1 MFQVVAV
8 SLNPALLSYLR
19 KYCELGD
26 SRWQLKV
33 FPTIGSVAT
42 APRDADDIDLFFFD
56 AQGMTSSLEE
66 KRLACFMAPLALR
79 VVVTNPEHDDV
90 VLAHLD
96 HFHSFSG
103 ASIDFDHL
111 IQLFRNAER
120 VKQLPQTALSK
131 RLLSSFLHYP
141 VFPKLSEQLQRKLKD
156 PKVEIS
162 QIARLL
168 EQDPVVVSRLMQLVN
183 SPYMGFVSETLSLD
197 IAVSRLGL
205 QVVNALVLMLSLKS
219 LPQALEAAAH
229 NKVLD
234 NAMQFANQCRE
245 LAKEAKLRRIQQDQ
259 VFISAI
265 FSCFGQLL
273 LLQNGFELNDPQ
285 LKNNDAGAVRTD
297 VAVAVHLLCLWGFD
311 DRIINPLLAQH
322 QFMASDDEA
331 ADISNCLYLA
341 RLSRAEQTALPAD
354 VRDSIAASVFASAI
368 GIKA

>member
-19 KYCELGD
+19 KYCELRD

-33 FPTIGSVAT
+33 FPTIGSFAT
-42 APRDADDIDLFFFD
+42 APRDADDIDLLFFD
-56 AQGMTSSLEE
+56 AQGMTSALEE
-66 KRLACFMAPLALR
+66 KRLVCFMAPLALR

-96 HFHSFSG
+96 HFHSFIG
-103 ASIDFDHL
+103 ASIEFDHL
-111 IQLFRNAER
+111 TQLFRNAER

-219 LPQALEAAAH
+219 QSQGLDQSAH

-245 LAKEAKLRRIQQDQ
+245 LAKEAKLRRIHQDQ
-259 VFISAI
+259 VFISAM

-273 LLQNGFELNDPQ
+273 LLQNGFELDDPQ

-311 DRIINPLLAQH
+311 DHIIIPLLAQH
-322 QFMASDDEA
+322 QFIASNEEA

-341 RLSRAEQTALPAD
+341 RLSRVELTALPAD

-368 GIKA
+368 GVKA

>member
-19 KYCELGD
+19 KYCEQRD
-26 SRWQLKV
+26 PRWQLKV
-33 FPTIGSVAT
+33 FPTIGSFAT
-42 APRDADDIDLFFFD
+42 APRDNDAIDLFFFD
-56 AQGMTSSLEE
+56 AQGMTSALEE
-66 KRLACFMAPLALR
+66 KRLVCFMAPLALR

-96 HFHSFSG
+96 HFHSFIG
-103 ASIDFDHL
+103 ASVEFDHL
-111 IQLFRNAER
+111 TQLFRNAER
-120 VKQLPQTALSK
+120 VQQLPQTALSK

-141 VFPKLSEQLQRKLKD
+141 VLPKLSEQLQRKLQD

-162 QIARLL
+162 QVARLL

-205 QVVNALVLMLSLKS
+205 LVVNALVLMLSLKS
-219 LPQALEAAAH
+219 QTLDLDPSAH
-229 NKVLD
+229 TKVLD

-259 VFISAI
+259 VFVSAI

-273 LLQNGFELNDPQ
+273 LLQNGFELDDPQ
-285 LKNNDAGAVRTD
+285 LKGNAAGDIRAD

-311 DRIINPLLAQH
+311 DRIISPLLAQH
-322 QFMASDDEA
+322 QFIASDEDC
-331 ADISNCLYLA
+331 ADISNCLYLS
-341 RLSRAEQTALPAD
+341 RLNRAELAALPAD
-354 VRDSIAASVFASAI
+354 IRENIAASVFASAM
-368 GIKA
+368 GVKA